1 MTNGQNLKTDPGQP
15 MVYQIRIKGHLNDQW
30 VDWFEGMN
38 IILEGNGNTLLT
50 GPVIDQS
57 ALHGLLKKVRDLGMT
72 LLSVNGVHLDQAEAP
87 DASQSFL
94 LSNQNNLGGILMKA
108 IVYTKFGSPDVLK
121 LQEVAKPAPKDN
133 EVLIRIVATT
143 VAVEDPGIRARP
155 GLNGFLKPKRSI
167 LGFYLAG
174 EVEAVGKDVKRFKK
188 GDKVYGNT
196 GLSLLGTYA
205 EYICMPED
213 GTLAMKP
220 ANITDEEAAALPN
233 GALTALPFLRDKGNI
248 KSGQKVLIYGASGA
262 VGTIAVQ
269 LAKYFGADVTGV
281 CSTTNLELV
290 KSLGADKVIDYTQ
303 EDFTKNGQT
312 YDIIFDT
319 VGKSAFSRC
328 KDSLTENGI
337 YLTTV
342 PSLATFIQMLR
353 TSMTGGK
360 KVGIA
365 ATGLRPSNEKTKEL
379 IFLNGLIEAG
389 KIKAVIDR
397 SYPLEQIAEAHKY
410 VEAGHKKGNVVITLN
425 HNAKN

>member
-87 DASQSFL
+87 EASQNFL

-174 EVEAVGKDVKRFKK
+174 EVESVGKDVKRFKK

-213 GTLAMKP
+213 GALAMKP

-281 CSTTNLELV
+281 CSTMNLELV

>member
-87 DASQSFL
+87 EASQSFL

-213 GTLAMKP
+213 GALAMKP

-389 KIKAVIDR
+389 QIKAVIDR
-397 SYPLEQIAEAHKY
+397 SYPLEHIAEAHKY

>member
-1 MTNGQNLKTDPGQP
+1 
-15 MVYQIRIKGHLNDQW
+15 
-30 VDWFEGMN
+30 
-38 IILEGNGNTLLT
+38 
-50 GPVIDQS
+50 
-57 ALHGLLKKVRDLGMT
+57 
-72 LLSVNGVHLDQAEAP
+72 
-87 DASQSFL
+87 
-94 LSNQNNLGGILMKA
+94 MKA

-121 LQEVAKPAPKDN
+121 LKEVAKPTPRDN

-155 GLNGFLKPKRSI
+155 GLNGFLKPKKSI

-188 GDKVYGNT
+188 SDKVYGNT
-196 GLSLLGTYA
+196 GLGLLGTYA
-205 EYICMPED
+205 EYICMPEE
-213 GTLAMKP
+213 GALAIKP
-220 ANITDEEAAALPN
+220 ASITYEEAAALPN

-248 KSGQKVLIYGASGA
+248 QSGQNVLINGASGA

-281 CSTTNLELV
+281 CSTTNLEMV
-290 KSLGADKVIDYTQ
+290 KSLGADMVIDYTR

-319 VGKSAFSRC
+319 VGNSPFSRC
-328 KDSLTENGI
+328 KGSLAENGI

-342 PSLATFIQMLR
+342 PSPETMLQMLW
-353 TSMTGGK
+353 TSMVGGK
-360 KVGIA
+360 KVRIA
-365 ATGLRPSNEKTKEL
+365 ATGLRPSSEKTKEL

-389 KIKAVIDR
+389 KIKAVVDR

-410 VEAGHKKGNVVITLN
+410 VEAGHKKGNVVIAIS
-425 HNAKN
+425 HNARI